1 LVSHAYA
8 MSGVAPADAVPAA
21 PVITNVERETDPSVG
36 TGNIVEWQDSANAAS
51 YKVQRSTAG
60 TAGPWTVAGNVSA
73 ADQTPWLDSGAP
85 AGPNVWYRV
94 AAENASGVAGPA
106 SAVYQMKNL
115 TLDDSA
121 ADFSQT
127 FYHTSGIAV
136 DTRTPDVYDGYASRI
151 AYWSPEPYA
160 YTVWQA
166 PGLMQSMEAVV
177 FYSGLPP
184 TFQIQL
190 STDDQTWVNVPTS
203 DLQAQELTVGANDQ
217 AEYIY
222 TIDGVQSVLPGAKYV
237 ALQRSANAV
246 GTAEL
251 GEMRITYAPP
261 G

>member
-1 LVSHAYA
+1 
-8 MSGVAPADAVPAA
+8 
-21 PVITNVERETDPSVG
+21 
-36 TGNIVEWQDSANAAS
+36 
-51 YKVQRSTAG
+51 
-60 TAGPWTVAGNVSA
+60 
-73 ADQTPWLDSGAP
+73 
-85 AGPNVWYRV
+85 
-94 AAENASGVAGPA
+94 
-106 SAVYQMKNL
+106 
-115 TLDDSA
+115 
-121 ADFSQT
+121 
-127 FYHTSGIAV
+127 
-136 DTRTPDVYDGYASRI
+136 
-151 AYWSPEPYA
+151 
-160 YTVWQA
+160 
-166 PGLMQSMEAVV
+166 MEAVV